1 MTDMNEKTPKPVLWT
16 RREAILKASAMLGGT
31 ALVGQ
36 TMMLA
41 GCEREQAAIVEP
53 ATEDESIGAFDSAA
67 IELLAEIAET
77 ILPETDTPG
86 AKAAGV
92 GPFIALMVTDTYAP
106 SEQQIFMEGLS
117 AIEAESQQAHNN
129 SFVDL
134 SPEQRLAIAER
145 LDREQYE
152 ARQSDSDAPPHYFR
166 MLKELTVL
174 GFFTSEA
181 AYRDVLE
188 YVETPGRYDGNRDLT
203 PDVRMFAGHGS
214 SIYNT

>member
-1 MTDMNEKTPKPVLWT
+1 MTDKTSKPVLWT

-31 ALVGQ
+31 ALIGQ

-41 GCEREQAAIVEP
+41 GCEREQAAVVEP
-53 ATEDESIGAFDSAA
+53 VTENASIGAFDNAD

-77 ILPETDTPG
+77 IIPETATPG

-92 GPFIALMVTDTYAP
+92 GPFIALMVTDTYSP

-117 AIEAESQQAHNN
+117 AIEAESQQAHGN

-134 SPEQRLAIAER
+134 SPEQRLSIAER
-145 LDREQYE
+145 LDREQFE
-152 ARQSDSDAPPHYFR
+152 ARQNDNDAPPHHFR

-188 YVETPGRYDGNRDLT
+188 YMETPGRYDGNRDLT